1 MTEGSDGLPRDTGAE
16 VLQAARR
23 LFGERGY
30 AAVTIRE
37 IAAAAGV
44 SPAMV
49 MKVAGSKEQLHA
61 RATPLEPEPLSG
73 DVPLAGLGELLV
85 RRVLTR
91 RAQAG
96 AEPWLRALYLL
107 ADAPDPVAARA
118 EFRDRFLSRFE
129 QAGTDPSTN
138 PATDTAAAAHRRR
151 HSDQLACLMLGLA
164 AGTRTMDLLHPDS
177 TDIEAA
183 IREYGALVQQVVD
196 RLADHLDEPGDGA
209 T

>member
-1 MTEGSDGLPRDTGAE
+1 MTNADRGPDTAPGRDTTAR

-49 MKVAGSKEQLHA
+49 MKVGGSKEQLHT

-73 DVPLAGLGELLV
+73 DVPLEGLGELLV
-85 RRVLTR
+85 RRMLTR
-91 RAQAG
+91 REQAG

-107 ADAPDPVAARA
+107 ADAPDPVAARR
-118 EFRDRFLSRFE
+118 EFRERFLSRFDRPD
-129 QAGTDPSTN
+129 ADPV
-138 PATDTAAAAHRRR
+138 TAAHVRRQ
-151 HSDQLACLMLGLA
+151 SDQLACLMLGLA
-164 AGTRTMDLLHPDS
+164 AGTRTMDLLHPAS
-177 TDIEAA
+177 TDTRAVT
-183 IREYGALVQQVVD
+183 REYGRLVQQVLD
-196 RLADHLDEPGDGA
+196 RMSDLPTDPASPA